1 MSAGFS
7 AFYDSINSPS
17 LAAIVAHWQE
27 ARGNKRMPAWQDL
40 RPQAMAAHLSIV
52 WSYRYDRVSRSFTGR
67 LAGDKIARLFGKNFR
82 GIPLIEAHA
91 PEAIAT
97 IHAGLSRV
105 VLEPAL
111 HRGWGK
117 VLKQLDQFGIGERI
131 MLPLGSDGMNADE
144 VLGATD
150 YRLPQ
155 LVPGIPVQSI
165 SECEQWFS
173 LHS

>member
-1 MSAGFS
+1 
-7 AFYDSINSPS
+7 
-17 LAAIVAHWQE
+17 
-27 ARGNKRMPAWQDL
+27 MPAWQDL

-82 GIPLIEAHA
+82 GIPLHRGARARSDRDHPCG
-91 PEAIAT
+91 PEPRRPR
-97 IHAGLSRV
+97 AG
-105 VLEPAL
+105 AL